1 MATNIIRDDDRTTII
16 EAVGADYASGD
27 FIVDG
32 LLHGVSLNNVANG
45 ADAVV
50 QCTGEFTYTKA
61 AGAAWTEG
69 QELYFDAGNDR
80 FTTTMTA
87 DGIVRGYAAKAA
99 LLAATSGEIQ
109 LCPGHYASEASMVAY
124 DNSTSGLAATDV
136 AAALDEID
144 DTVDDLGTD
153 KMDLVGTPTAGN
165 LIEMDATGQ
174 GVDSGIAT
182 ANVVL
187 TNDARLTDARTPT
200 AHAASHATAGTDAIT
215 PADIGAAAASHGHAA
230 TESTYTNTDMP
241 GITEVDGALDA
252 LVESLNKAWLYEK
265 TITVANGQTSGS
277 SAAEADLIG
286 GRVISVAPVSGVESA
301 VAGTDI
307 AVDGASTVTLAAA
320 QAAGDG
326 TVKVYAQGPQT

>member
-1 MATNIIRDDDRTTII
+1 
-16 EAVGADYASGD
+16 
-27 FIVDG
+27 
-32 LLHGVSLNNVANG
+32 
-45 ADAVV
+45 
-50 QCTGEFTYTKA
+50 
-61 AGAAWTEG
+61 
-69 QELYFDAGNDR
+69 
-80 FTTTMTA
+80 
-87 DGIVRGYAAKAA
+87 
-99 LLAATSGEIQ
+99 
-109 LCPGHYASEASMVAY
+109 
-124 DNSTSGLAATDV
+124 
-136 AAALDEID
+136 
-144 DTVDDLGTD
+144 
-153 KMDLVGTPTAGN
+153 
-165 LIEMDATGQ
+165 
-174 GVDSGIAT
+174 VDSGIAT

-307 AVDGASTVTLAAA
+307 AVDGAITVTLAAA

>member
-136 AAALDEID
+136 GAALDEID

-153 KMDLVGTPTAGN
+153 KMDLVATPTAGN

-215 PADIGAAAASHGHAA
+215 PADIGAAAASHQHAVADMPYTNANLPAA
-230 TESTYTNTDMP
+230 TDIGNAM
-241 GITEVDGALDA
+241 DA
-252 LVESLNKAWLYEK
+252 AVTVVVKDLLKVK
-265 TITVANGQTSGS
+265 TITVANGSATGS
-277 SAAEADLIG
+277 SAADATLVG
-286 GRVISVAPVSGVESA
+286 GRVVGIVPVSGVEQA
-301 VAGTDI
+301 VAGQS
-307 AVDGASTVTLAAA
+307 VGGDGAITITLAAA

-326 TVKVYAQGPQT
+326 VFNVYAQIAQ